1 MMPFRQ
7 LFDTSSTTFAYIFGC
22 ITFRDAIIIDPLFE
36 QHTGRTA
43 LLKAL
48 SLKVKYT
55 VNTRARADHVT
66 DSWLMKDSEAAKITR
81 SDNYR
86 AEGQFNWCQLVI
98 SELASA
104 Q

>member
-7 LFDTSSTTFAYIFGC
+7 LFDISSTTFAYIFGC

-43 LLKAL
+43 LLKEL
-48 SLKVKYT
+48 SLKVNT
-55 VNTRARADHVT
+55 VNTSARADHVT
-66 DSWLMKDSEAAKITR
+66 DSWLITDTEAAKITR

-98 SELASA
+98 SELVSA

>member
-1 MMPFRQ
+1 MMPFRR
-7 LFDTSSTTFAYIFGC
+7 LFDTSSTSFAYIFGC

-36 QHTGRTA
+36 QHTRRAA
-43 LLKAL
+43 LLKEL
-48 SLKVKYT
+48 SLKVNT

-98 SELASA
+98 SELVSA